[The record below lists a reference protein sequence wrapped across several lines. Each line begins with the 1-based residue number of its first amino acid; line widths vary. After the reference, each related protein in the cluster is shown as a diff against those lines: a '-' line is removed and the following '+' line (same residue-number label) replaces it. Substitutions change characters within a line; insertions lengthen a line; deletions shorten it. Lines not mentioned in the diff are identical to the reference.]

1 MDAVD
6 TTVLE
11 EALQANL
18 TIQGMLTAY
27 LSEINET
34 LVRNLPS
41 FPPSLPPA
49 FHAPSRKAAFN
60 NTHDAYNTRPARAQ
74 PSLPHD

>member
-1 MDAVD
+1 MEGAAD
-6 TTVLE
+6 TAVLE

-34 LVRNLPS
+34 LVQNLPS
-41 FPPSLPPA
+41 FSPSLLPA
-49 FHAPSRKAAFN
+49 FTLST
-60 NTHDAYNTRPARAQ
+60 THDYTRIQHSTRARSTISA
-74 PSLPHD
+74 P

>member
-1 MDAVD
+1 MEGAAD
-6 TTVLE
+6 TAVLE

-34 LVRNLPS
+34 LVQNLPS
-41 FPPSLPPA
+41 FSPSLLPA
-49 FHAPSRKAAFN
+49 FTLSQQHTT
-60 NTHDAYNTRPARAQ
+60 THEYNTRPARAQ
-74 PSLPHD
+74 LPP

>member
-49 FHAPSRKAAFN
+49 FHAIFSQSSLQQHARRLQH
-60 NTHDAYNTRPARAQ
+60 TTRARSTISA
-74 PSLPHD
+74 P